1 MRKSVPSDKIPGWGV
16 KQIVLALTISA
27 IAGSSLSGCVWFR
40 DRNHEDE
47 QAHMHDFD
55 HDRGGMD
62 HSDHH
67 DDQHVDDPH

>member
-1 MRKSVPSDKIPGWGV
+1 M
-16 KQIVLALTISA
+16 KQLILAVIISA

-40 DRNHEDE
+40 DRDHHDD

-62 HSDHH
+62 PGGDHH
-67 DDQHVDDPH
+67 DDQHQDDPH